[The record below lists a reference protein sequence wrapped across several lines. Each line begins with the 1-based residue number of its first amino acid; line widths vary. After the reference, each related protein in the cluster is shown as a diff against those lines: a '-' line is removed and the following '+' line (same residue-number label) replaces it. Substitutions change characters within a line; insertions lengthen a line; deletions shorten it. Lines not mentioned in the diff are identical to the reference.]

1 MRTNRGG
8 EFTSNVFKRF
18 CFSNGIIQHLTCSHT
33 PQQNG
38 VAERKHRHLVECAL
52 TMLSHSQLPPSYWSY
67 AISTVVHIIN
77 RLPTPTLNNQTPW
90 ELLFLTKPDTSH
102 LKTFGCVCFPLLK
115 PYNSNKL
122 QPHITSC
129 IFLGYPPY
137 TKGYI
142 CLNPITSW
150 IYISRHVLFNEHD
163 FSPSLSLSSSPTAP
177 HPAQSSTSPFLL
189 SVSDTTSTPSS
200 IPSQPALWH

>member
-1 MRTNRGG
+1 M
-8 EFTSNVFKRF
+8 FKQF
-18 CFSNGIIQHLTCSHT
+18 CSSNGIVQHLTCPHT

-52 TMLSHSQLPPSYWSY
+52 IMLSHSQLPPSYWSY
-67 AISTVVHIIN
+67 PISTTDHIIN
-77 RLPTPTLNNQTPW
+77 RLLTPNLNNQTPW
-90 ELLFLTKPDTSH
+90 ELLFLTKLDISH

-122 QPHITSC
+122 QPHTTSC

-142 CLNPITSW
+142 CLNPITSR

-163 FSPSLSLSSSPTAP
+163 FSPSLSLSSNPIAP
-177 HPAQSSTSPFLL
+177 HPA
-189 SVSDTTSTPSS
+189 
-200 IPSQPALWH
+200 